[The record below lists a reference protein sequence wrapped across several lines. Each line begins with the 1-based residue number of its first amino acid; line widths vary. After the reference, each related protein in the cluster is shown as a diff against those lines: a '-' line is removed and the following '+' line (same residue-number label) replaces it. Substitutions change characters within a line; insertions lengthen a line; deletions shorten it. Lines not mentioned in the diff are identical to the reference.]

1 MDLRILFLDDNL
13 QRHQAFKDKF
23 PQHDTTYVETAEA
36 AIECFKNNEYDVA
49 CLDHDLGGRAYVNS
63 FGEEPTGYTV
73 AKWLSENP
81 DRQPNTIYI
90 HSFNPVG
97 AANMH
102 SLLPNSIIQAGIW
115 LTNRL

>member
-1 MDLRILFLDDNL
+1 LKILFLDDDL
-13 QRHQAFKDKF
+13 QRHRAFKNKF

-63 FGEEPTGYTV
+63 FGEESTGYTV

-81 DRQPNTIYI
+81 DRQPNAIYI